1 MGDPGSQE
9 LQSAV
14 ELWRDAVHALSVRCG
29 VGSEGWE
36 AIVCR
41 RCPYDLG
48 PWSWSGRQT
57 FKYSNLSAARRAKW
71 PTSTSNGVNL
81 RKCV

>member
-14 ELWRDAVHALSVRCG
+14 ELWQDAVHALSVRCG

-48 PWSWSGRQT
+48 PYSLELVWSPDFQI
-57 FKYSNLSAARRAKW
+57 FKL
-71 PTSTSNGVNL
+71 
-81 RKCV
+81 KCSSPC